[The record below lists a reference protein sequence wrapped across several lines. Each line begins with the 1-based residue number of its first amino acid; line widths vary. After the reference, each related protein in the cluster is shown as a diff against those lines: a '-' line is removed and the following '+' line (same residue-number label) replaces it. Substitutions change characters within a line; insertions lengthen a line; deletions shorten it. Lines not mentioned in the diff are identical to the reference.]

1 MPLNGLKV
9 IDLSHHMAGPFA
21 SQRLG
26 DMGADIIK
34 IEPLGYGE
42 WTRIRP
48 IGNGWVSEDMN
59 TSFISTNRNKRSLTL
74 DLKKEKGKNIFME
87 MIRTADIFVSNFRPE
102 VHRKLGIDYE
112 TLKKINP
119 GLIYCSVTGYGQEI
133 GRAHV

>member
-1 MPLNGLKV
+1 MADMPLNGLKV

-48 IGNGWVSEDMN
+48 IGNGWVSEYVFYQYESEQAKPDIG
-59 TSFISTNRNKRSLTL
+59 SEERKR
-74 DLKKEKGKNIFME
+74 KEYFHGDDQNCRYLCQQF
-87 MIRTADIFVSNFRPE
+87 SP
-102 VHRKLGIDYE
+102 
-112 TLKKINP
+112 
-119 GLIYCSVTGYGQEI
+119 
-133 GRAHV
+133 

>member
-1 MPLNGLKV
+1 MADMPLNGLKV

-87 MIRTADIFVSNFRPE
+87 MIRTADIFVSNFRP
-102 VHRKLGIDYE
+102 
-112 TLKKINP
+112 
-119 GLIYCSVTGYGQEI
+119 
-133 GRAHV
+133 